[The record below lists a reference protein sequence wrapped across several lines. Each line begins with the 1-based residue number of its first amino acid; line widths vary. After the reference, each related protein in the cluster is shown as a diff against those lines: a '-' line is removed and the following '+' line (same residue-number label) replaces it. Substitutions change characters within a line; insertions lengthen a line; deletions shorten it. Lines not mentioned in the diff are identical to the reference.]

1 MAQVGCVQFI
11 MQLPR
16 HFTILLIKT
25 FYFIIYIY
33 ILGPLFWEC
42 QTFLLV
48 RIIIFFFNYEP
59 EKMICIFQLGT
70 IQPRVLITDPNFPR
84 QYKGVLRVQSSNIHL
99 QQHLTLPQRQ
109 QTQPIILGLWPLLQ
123 QQATP
128 CFSSG
133 VQLFWLMYLETSML
147 HLFKY

>member
-25 FYFIIYIY
+25 FYFILFIYIYIY

-48 RIIIFFFNYEP
+48 NEP
-59 EKMICIFQLGT
+59 EKNDLYIPIRNKSAQSIDYRSQL
-70 IQPRVLITDPNFPR
+70 
-84 QYKGVLRVQSSNIHL
+84 S
-99 QQHLTLPQRQ
+99 
-109 QTQPIILGLWPLLQ
+109 
-123 QQATP
+123 
-128 CFSSG
+128 
-133 VQLFWLMYLETSML
+133 
-147 HLFKY
+147 